1 MEEEYPILTRKLV
14 IVEDNPALAEIYKTR
29 LELIGY
35 TVFVAPDGE
44 IALTLIERE
53 LPDLVLLDMMIP
65 KISGGEV
72 LERMRAS
79 EWGKTI
85 RVYVISNLNEH
96 EAPANLRQLG
106 IEGYAVKANLND
118 DDIDKLVDSILT
130 PPEQKAEESS
140 NVLE

>member
-35 TVFVAPDGE
+35 QCYTAADGE
-44 IALTLIERE
+44 AALVLIERE

-65 KISGGEV
+65 KLSGGEV

-79 EWGKTI
+79 EWGKNI
-85 RVYVISNLNEH
+85 RVYVISNLNER
-96 EAPANLRQLG
+96 EAPANLRSLG
-106 IEGYAVKANLND
+106 IEGYAVKANLTD
-118 DDIDKLVDSILT
+118 DDIDKLVDSILM